1 MSKGLR
7 IKKPLKKRYG
17 MQHMKM
23 RAAKIQDRATFRQ
36 RAERAFAIVGNTLS
50 MFDASLATVY
60 MRGKRLSLAMLLW
73 LGAITAY
80 LVWVR

>member
-36 RAERAFAIVGNTLS
+36 RAEKAFAVVGSTLS

-73 LGAITAY
+73 LVVLTAY
-80 LVWVR
+80 VVWSR